1 MRKVKFIP
9 GNIYHIYNR
18 GVEKRKIFLSDNDR
32 WRFLQ
37 GLLLFNDQKT
47 ASNILFRLERD
58 KKMLNFKVL
67 RDYLHHEVDEHR
79 PLVRIML
86 DCLRPNHFHLLL
98 EEILENGISRFMQKL
113 GIGYTKYFNTKYE
126 RNGHLFQG
134 RFQAVQV
141 ENDEQFKY
149 LFVYINVINPLQDI
163 EPRIKEEG
171 TKDLEKAFRYLEN
184 YPWSTHQEYLGKRDS
199 IIIDKGMAENI
210 FSNSEEYKCFIRDIL
225 LGKKNLDPIKNLMFE

>member
-1 MRKVKFIP
+1 MRKVKFSP

-18 GVEKRKIFLSDNDR
+18 GIEKRNIFLSDNDR

-47 ASNILFRLERD
+47 ATNILYRLERD

-67 RDYLHHEVDEHR
+67 RNYLNNEADERR

-98 EEILENGISRFMQKL
+98 EEVLENGVSHFMQKL

-141 ENDEQFKY
+141 ENNEQFKY

-163 EPRIKEEG
+163 NPKIKEEG
-171 TKDLEKAFRYLEN
+171 IKDIDKAFRYLEN

-199 IIIDKGMAENI
+199 IIIDKGKAENI
-210 FSNSEEYKCFIRDIL
+210 FSSPEEYKYFIRDIL
-225 LGKKNLDPIKNLMFE
+225 SGRKNLEPIKNMIFE